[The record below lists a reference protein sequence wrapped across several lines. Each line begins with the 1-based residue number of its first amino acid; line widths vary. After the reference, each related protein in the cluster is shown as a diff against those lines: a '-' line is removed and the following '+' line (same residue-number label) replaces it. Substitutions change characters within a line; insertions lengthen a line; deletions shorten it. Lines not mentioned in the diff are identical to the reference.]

1 MVYLLMVLD
10 EEVYVFYR
18 VYSVYDSREKAE
30 EEIKL
35 LGGNKNIDGIPLW
48 VIDEWKVW

>member
-10 EEVYVFYR
+10 EEECIFYR
-18 VYSVYDSREKAE
+18 VYSVYNSREKAK
-30 EEIKL
+30 EEIKRQ
-35 LGGNKNIDGIPLW
+35 GGNKNENGIPLW